1 MVAAGNRVLLRR
13 GDDSL
18 VGYTKLRHFVAT
30 SFVCGVDICTS
41 IHRPNDDV
49 LLSFSFLL
57 DGVKKLSCRPIWD
70 GLVAVGYFSAKVKGP
85 EGWHVTPLKV
95 LVARPVCWS
104 DLTLKEDELGCT
116 KCRPMK

>member
-1 MVAAGNRVLLRR
+1 MVAVGNRVLLRR

-49 LLSFSFLL
+49 LLSFPFLL
-57 DGVKKLSCRPIWD
+57 DRVEKLSCRPVWD
-70 GLVAVGYFSAKVKGP
+70 GLVTVGYFSAQVEGS

-95 LVARPVCWS
+95 LVVSPVFWS
-104 DLTLKEDELGCT
+104 DLDELGCT
-116 KCRPMK
+116 ECRPMK